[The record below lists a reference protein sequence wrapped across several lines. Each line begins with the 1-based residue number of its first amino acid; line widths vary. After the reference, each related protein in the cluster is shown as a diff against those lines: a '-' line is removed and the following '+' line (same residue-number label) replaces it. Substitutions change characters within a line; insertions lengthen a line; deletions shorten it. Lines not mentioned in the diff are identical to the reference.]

1 MKSILIITSFLPY
14 PVRSGGDQAQYNMIE
29 VLRKDYKIGIIF
41 PQNRDN
47 RVADVEA
54 LSSLWPEVQLF
65 PFPLISQYK
74 DLSFLIQKAKRF
86 LYKKSSQYRNIFLA
100 REALD
105 QTDFLTS
112 QSYLDF
118 IYKAIAEITPDIIQV
133 EFIQNLN
140 IGGFLPNGIKKLF
153 VHHEI
158 RFVMTD
164 RILKNVPLTN
174 KQQEKKEQKK
184 SLEIMRLNQYDGI
197 ITLTETDRDI
207 LVISG
212 VKPPIYVSPAA
223 VNTKEREYDGWNGQ
237 IVFVG
242 GYHHRPNQEGM
253 DWFLREVTPC
263 IAWNK
268 YPQTQLKIV
277 GLGWPT
283 SYEGDFNGLTV
294 HLAGYVDD
302 LSEHVS
308 RSIMIVPLLTGSGMR
323 MKILDA
329 AALSVPFVSTSVG
342 AEGLD
347 FADEETCMITDS
359 ASGFAKAL
367 EKLMDDQSFRET
379 IARKAHNLFKDN
391 YSLSV
396 LVSKRQSI
404 YEKILRPLVI

>member
-14 PVRSGGDQAQYNMIE
+14 PIHSGGEQAQYNMIE
-29 VLRKDYKIGIIF
+29 ALRKTCKMGIVF
-41 PQNRDN
+41 PLNRDN
-47 RVADVEA
+47 RPADVEA
-54 LSSLWPEVQLF
+54 LSSLWPEVRLF
-65 PFPLISQYK
+65 PFSLISQYTH
-74 DLSFLIQKAKRF
+74 LPFLIQKAKRL
-86 LYKKSSQYRNIFLA
+86 LYKKSMLFHKASLVKD
-100 REALD
+100 ALD
-105 QTDFLTS
+105 KTDFLTS
-112 QSYLDF
+112 KAYLGF
-118 IYKAIAEITPDIIQV
+118 INNAIAETKPDIVQV

-140 IGGFLPNGIKKLF
+140 IGRLLPNDIKKIF

-158 RFVMTD
+158 GFVMAD
-164 RILKNVPLTN
+164 RMLKNVTLTI

-184 SLEIMRLNQYDGI
+184 HIEITRLNQYDGI
-197 ITLTETDRDI
+197 ITLTETDKDV
-207 LVISG
+207 LVKSG

-237 IVFVG
+237 IVFIG

-263 IAWNK
+263 IEWNK
-268 YPQTQLKIV
+268 YPQTQFKIV

-329 AALSVPFVSTSVG
+329 SALSVPFVSTSVG

-347 FADEETCMITDS
+347 FTDGETCMIADS
-359 ASGFAKAL
+359 ASEFAKAL
-367 EKLMDDQSFRET
+367 EKLMDDHSFRET
-379 IARKAHNLFKDN
+379 IARKAHNLFKVK
-391 YSLSV
+391 YSLDS
-396 LVSKRQSI
+396 LVERRKEI
-404 YEKILRPLVI
+404 YKVV

>member
-1 MKSILIITSFLPY
+1 
-14 PVRSGGDQAQYNMIE
+14 MIE
-29 VLRKDYKIGIIF
+29 ALRKTCKIGIIF
-41 PQNRDN
+41 PLNRDN
-47 RVADVEA
+47 RPADVEA
-54 LSSLWPEVQLF
+54 LSSLWPEVRLF
-65 PFPLISQYK
+65 PFPLRSQYTH
-74 DLSFLIQKAKRF
+74 LPFLIQKAKRF
-86 LYKKSSQYRNIFLA
+86 LYKKSSLFCKASLA
-100 REALD
+100 KEVLD
-105 QTDFLTS
+105 RTDFLTS
-112 QSYLDF
+112 KAYLNF
-118 IYKAIAEITPDIIQV
+118 INHAIAETKPDMIQV

-140 IGGFLPNGIKKLF
+140 IGGLLPHDIKKIF

-158 RFVMTD
+158 GFVMTD
-164 RILKNVPLTN
+164 RMLKNVSLTK

-184 SLEIMRLNQYDGI
+184 HIEVARLNQYDGI
-197 ITLTETDRDI
+197 VTLTETDKDV
-207 LVISG
+207 LVKSG

-268 YPQTQLKIV
+268 YSQTQLKIV

-283 SYEGDFNGLTV
+283 SYERDFNGLTV
-294 HLAGYVDD
+294 QLTGYVDD

-308 RSIMIVPLLTGSGMR
+308 RTIMIVPLLTGSGMR

-342 AEGLD
+342 VEGLD
-347 FADEETCMITDS
+347 FADEETCMIADS

-367 EKLMDDQSFRET
+367 EKLMDDQFFRET
-379 IARKAHNLFKDN
+379 IARKAHNLFKEK
-391 YSLSV
+391 YSLDS
-396 LVSKRQSI
+396 LVERRKEI
-404 YEKILRPLVI
+404 YKIV